1 MYECTA
7 HPALSRVPRDTPVP
21 LLPSWCPSRK
31 RYQAVHAERRQG
43 EGSID
48 IDVGVLE
55 NQWKENMD
63 GTVL

>member
-1 MYECTA
+1 
-7 HPALSRVPRDTPVP
+7 
-21 LLPSWCPSRK
+21 
-31 RYQAVHAERRQG
+31 VHAERRQG